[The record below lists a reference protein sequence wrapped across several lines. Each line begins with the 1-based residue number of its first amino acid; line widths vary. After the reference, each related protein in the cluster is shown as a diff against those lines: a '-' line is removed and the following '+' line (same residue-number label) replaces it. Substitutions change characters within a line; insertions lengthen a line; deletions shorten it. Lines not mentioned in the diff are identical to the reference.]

1 MSSYKSQTSP
11 NRQAAFSLIEVVLA
25 IGIFLVTILALVGL
39 LGPTLKSVDD
49 VDKTEEVVSVVNTLN
64 AFLQNSPD
72 IAPGGS
78 KFNAIF
84 NAVADGNVATIFVY
98 RWYDDSVPN
107 DLTVR
112 LEVGFADNE
121 NGSIDTLGVV
131 NSDRVGAPQA
141 DFTNA
146 AGPIYRVVLTP
157 SSVIPETGTDF
168 DGNQVTY
175 RSAQRNAGTQTY
187 TLSTTLGNYAEGYFA
202 MEARIFSREQD
213 QLVLQGAT
221 MPTPTLADLANE
233 EPIFTYNTAIVR

>member
-1 MSSYKSQTSP
+1 MSNYISLNSS
-11 NRQAAFSLIEVVLA
+11 RRRLAFSLIEVVLA

-49 VDKTEEVVSVVNTLN
+49 VDKTDEVVSIVNTLN

-78 KFNAIF
+78 KFNAIY
-84 NAVADGNVATIFVY
+84 NAVADANFATIFIY
-98 RWYDDSVPN
+98 RWYDATAPN
-107 DLTVR
+107 GLTVR

-121 NGSIDTLGVV
+121 NGAIDNRGVV
-131 NSDRVGAPQA
+131 NTLRGTAPQA
-141 DFTNA
+141 DFSNA

-168 DGNQVTY
+168 NGNQVTY
-175 RSAQRNAGTQTY
+175 RSAQRDGGTQTY

-202 MEARIFSREQD
+202 MEARIFSREAD
-213 QLVLQGAT
+213 QLVLQGAP
-221 MPTPTLADLANE
+221 MPTPTLNDLANE

>member
-1 MSSYKSQTSP
+1 MSNHISQKSFSSKT
-11 NRQAAFSLIEVVLA
+11 AFSLIEVVLA

-49 VDKTEEVVSVVNTLN
+49 VDKTDEVVSVVNTLN

-72 IAPGGS
+72 IAPGDS

-84 NAVADGNVATIFVY
+84 NAVANGNFATIFIY
-98 RWYDDSVPN
+98 RCFDDSDPDN
-107 DLTVR
+107 LTVR
-112 LEVGFADNE
+112 LEVGFQDRE
-121 NGSIDTLGVV
+121 G
-131 NSDRVGAPQA
+131 NSVDARAVANAARGTAPRA
-141 DFTNA
+141 DFTDA

-168 DGNQVTY
+168 SGAAVNY
-175 RSAQRNAGTQTY
+175 RSAVRDGSTQTY
-187 TLSTTLGNYAEGYFA
+187 TLTTTLGNYAEGYFA
-202 MEARIFSREQD
+202 MEVRIFSREAD

-221 MPTPTLADLANE
+221 MPAPTLADLATE